1 MHQSTTLENFDGK
14 MLDGGFVTW
23 GSYIAHTEG
32 MLAEQI
38 KGEDTL
44 RNQIACTALPD
55 GVTMLTL
62 QLCTAMKT
70 CHVSR
75 VIGLNLNIPNDVF
88 NDFRRTYVHRE
99 NRITVDNKLT
109 VASIYG
115 GELTVLRPP
124 YRQIGLT
131 KSEWIYY
138 DRGFL
143 HTDIIAMPAIE
154 RPSWFE
160 NKEIVYDIG
169 AAVLCE
175 GGFVTGRHMEKLEFS
190 DYPLVRAVRVEGA
203 DGKRYTFIANF
214 AAEDVT
220 LTADGISTITLAAG
234 EAELIG

>member
-1 MHQSTTLENFDGK
+1 MAYEVTLITGDGTGDIIVNGAFANNGRMDGFQTLILGGAGTVGQFGVITGDGMYQSTTLENFDGK

-75 VIGLNLNIPNDVF
+75 VIGLNLNIPNDIF
-88 NDFRRTYVHRE
+88 NDFRRTYVQRE

-131 KSEWIYY
+131 TSEWIYY

-143 HTDIIAMPAIE
+143 HTDIIAMPAID

-160 NKEIVYDIG
+160 NK
-169 AAVLCE
+169 
-175 GGFVTGRHMEKLEFS
+175 
-190 DYPLVRAVRVEGA
+190 
-203 DGKRYTFIANF
+203 
-214 AAEDVT
+214 
-220 LTADGISTITLAAG
+220 
-234 EAELIG
+234 